1 MDVEGKRWPILQRL
15 IIYNRIA
22 DKLLVF
28 ACLLCVIN
36 IFIWSRYFT
45 YINPNRPEDRGGRC
59 NSWSLLQKVETRE
72 SIRTFPPQTKG
83 GHILVGGLILAG
95 IFIIKKLVTHVRV
108 IDPRKRLVIH
118 VREIDPR
125 NISDKLRLLSI
136 FCTITQEYKIFD
148 KSIAVIQVFCNP
160 EGPTA

>member
-108 IDPRKRLVIH
+108 IDPRK
-118 VREIDPR
+118 ETGNPR
-125 NISDKLRLLSI
+125 KSNRS
-136 FCTITQEYKIFD
+136 TQKTGNPR
-148 KSIAVIQVFCNP
+148 KSNRSTQKTGNP
-160 EGPTA
+160 RKRNRSTQYIR